1 MITDI
6 WKLTA
11 ALFVT
16 VNTTNSGGHSET
28 QQQGGRVL
36 HTTTETKEAGL
47 HPLTM
52 KDAHNI
58 QLSLERIL
66 KM

>member
-1 MITDI
+1 MIIDI

-16 VNTTNSGGHSET
+16 VNTTNTGGHSET
-28 QQQGGRVL
+28 QQHGGRVL
-36 HTTTETKEAGL
+36 QTTIETKEAGL
-47 HPLTM
+47 HTLTM

-58 QLSLERIL
+58 QLSLKRIL